1 MFYFPI
7 YFAQDVIE
15 DHLAYHKN
23 PQTKPKE
30 PPAPPNNPNPALT
43 QPTENPDNKMTTSQS
58 NPPNEISNLQLL
70 KSTLPI
76 HSKLFEKHRIQES
89 KQFFKLLLMRE
100 THYHA
105 VALESYSQLLECLSE
120 IEEQELIH
128 WNQYYNSL

>member
-1 MFYFPI
+1 M
-7 YFAQDVIE
+7 
-15 DHLAYHKN
+15 
-23 PQTKPKE
+23 
-30 PPAPPNNPNPALT
+30 T
-43 QPTENPDNKMTTSQS
+43 QPSENTDKNIASSQS

-100 THYHA
+100 IHYHA
-105 VALESYSQLLECLSE
+105 VALESYSQLLECLAE

-128 WNQYYNSL
+128 WNQY